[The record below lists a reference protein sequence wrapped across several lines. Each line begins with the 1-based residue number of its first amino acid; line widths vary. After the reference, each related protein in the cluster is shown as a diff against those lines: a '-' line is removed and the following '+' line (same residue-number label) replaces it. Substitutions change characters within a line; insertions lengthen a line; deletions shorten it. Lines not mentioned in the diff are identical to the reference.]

1 MDRPTV
7 LITKPLAKSCEDA
20 LARHF
25 HAISLVGAENPDA
38 LMDQHA
44 GEIRAIA
51 GGKVPAAMM
60 ERLPKLEII
69 ANSGVGVDSI
79 DLPTARARG
88 IAVTNTPG
96 VLEDSV
102 AELAVGLML
111 ALARSIPQADRHV
124 RDGAWQQA
132 MYPLRS
138 ELRGKS
144 VGILGLGR
152 IGKEIA
158 ARLEAL
164 KMTVSYC
171 GRSAQSDQPYKYYA
185 DPVEL
190 ARDSDW
196 LVVVAPGGK
205 ATEKIVSRDVLVALG
220 PEGRLVNVSRGSL
233 VDQPALIEMLEARQ
247 IKGAA
252 LDVFDNEPN
261 VPESLTRLDNVVLS
275 PHQGSRTLEARE
287 GMGELVV
294 ENLLAHFEGREL
306 PSRVL

>member
-1 MDRPTV
+1 MTRPTV

-20 LARHF
+20 LAFHF
-25 HAISLVGAENPDA
+25 DAISLVNAEDPDA
-38 LMDQHA
+38 LLDQHA
-44 GEIRAIA
+44 AGIRAIA

-60 ERLPKLEII
+60 ERLPNLEII

-79 DLPTARARG
+79 DLPTARARN

-124 RDGAWQQA
+124 RDGAWAQK

-138 ELRGKS
+138 ELRGKT
-144 VGILGLGR
+144 VGIIGLGR

-158 ARLEAL
+158 ARLSAL
-164 KMTVSYC
+164 KMVVAYC
-171 GRSAQSDQPYKYYA
+171 GRSEQADQPYRYYA
-185 DPVEL
+185 DPIEL
-190 ARDSDW
+190 AHASDW

-205 ATEKIVSRDVLVALG
+205 ATEKIISWDVLSALG

-233 VDQPALIEMLEARQ
+233 VDQAALIEMLETNK

-252 LDVFDNEPN
+252 LDVFENEPE
-261 VPESLTRLDNVVLS
+261 VPERLTRLDNIVLS

-294 ENLLAHFEGREL
+294 QNLLAHFEGRDL

>member
-1 MDRPTV
+1 MKRPTV

-20 LARHF
+20 LAQHF
-25 HAISLVGAENPDA
+25 NVISLVGVQDPEA
-38 LMDQHA
+38 LMGQHVA
-44 GEIRAIA
+44 DIRAIA
-51 GGKVPAAMM
+51 GGKVPAALM
-60 ERLPKLEII
+60 ERLPNLEII

-79 DLPTARARG
+79 DLPTAKAKN

-124 RDGAWQQA
+124 RDGTWKEN

-138 ELRGKS
+138 ELRGRT
-144 VGILGLGR
+144 VGIVGLGR

-158 ARLEAL
+158 TRLSAL
-164 KMTVSYC
+164 KMIVAYC
-171 GRSAQSDQPYKYYA
+171 GRSEQFDQPYKFYA
-185 DPVEL
+185 DPIEL

-205 ATEKIVSRDVLVALG
+205 TTEKIISRAVLTALG

-233 VDQPALIEMLEARQ
+233 VDQQALVEMLETKQ

-252 LDVFDNEPN
+252 LDVFENEPE
-261 VPESLTRLDNVVLS
+261 VPQSLTVLDHVVLS

-294 ENLLAHFEGREL
+294 QNLLAHFAGRDL